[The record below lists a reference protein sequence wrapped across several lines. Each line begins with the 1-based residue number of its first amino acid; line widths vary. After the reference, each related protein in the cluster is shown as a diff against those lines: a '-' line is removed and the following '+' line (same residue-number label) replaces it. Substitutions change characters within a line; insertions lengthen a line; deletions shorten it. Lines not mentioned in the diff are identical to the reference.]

1 MKTDYEIKDI
11 SIKYDDYFEKENIS
25 KETRDKLSTGDIVAL
40 PSCYQDGEYYFS
52 QETINFLKFCKQNDS
67 EHNYD
72 ILADGDIKVRS
83 LHSFDIWLPIIWIA
97 NNIFYLWQL
106 IWYVITYGKNV
117 RGMRRK
123 KHK

>member
-52 QETINFLKFCKQNDS
+52 QETINFFKFCKQNDS

-83 LHSFDIWLPIIWIA
+83 LHSFDI
-97 NNIFYLWQL
+97 
-106 IWYVITYGKNV
+106 
-117 RGMRRK
+117 
-123 KHK
+123 